1 MKRRRA
7 RSELQS
13 EINVT
18 PLVDVVLVL
27 LIIFMVI
34 TPYLQRGVDLKLPF
48 AENVRSREESG
59 EEPVI
64 VSMRRDGKLFLGTEE
79 LTKQALLARLQV
91 QLRGHPDR
99 EILLKGDERL
109 RYGQVR
115 ELLEWL
121 RASGAPAVSLAT
133 DTREHG

>member
-1 MKRRRA
+1 MKKRRTS
-7 RSELQS
+7 SELQA
-13 EINVT
+13 EINIT

-34 TPYLQRGVDLKLPF
+34 TPYLQRGVELKLPF
-48 AENVRSREESG
+48 AENVRSREEDG
-59 EEPVI
+59 EEPII
-64 VSMRRDGKLFLGTEE
+64 VSMRKDGKLFLATEE
-79 LTKQALLARLQV
+79 VTRQTLLARLRV

-99 EILLKGDERL
+99 EVLLKGDERL